1 MDNQMIC
8 QEIQG
13 TIAIYRIILEG
24 YIEQNSR
31 TNNAVNP
38 NYEFLNNMILDR
50 ASNDFNEIMNHL
62 DNMNTSNIND
72 QNISDLKNTI
82 NELLDLVGN
91 MEHGNINTIRHRIR
105 DNLNNIEIMINHI
118 CPPLTGGKKIRKHK
132 GIYQTG
138 KNAGKLKPGYKYS
151 NKKTKTGLRI
161 IIKTK

>member
-13 TIAIYRIILEG
+13 TIAIYRMILEG
-24 YIEQNSR
+24 YIEQNNR

-50 ASNDFNEIMNHL
+50 ASDDFNEIMNHL
-62 DNMNTSNIND
+62 DNMNTNNIND

-91 MEHGNINTIRHRIR
+91 IEHSSFLTIRF
-105 DNLNNIEIMINHI
+105 
-118 CPPLTGGKKIRKHK
+118 
-132 GIYQTG
+132 
-138 KNAGKLKPGYKYS
+138 S
-151 NKKTKTGLRI
+151 
-161 IIKTK
+161 